1 VNWVEGLGYLA
12 SVLCVIA
19 LGMRQVVRLRTIS
32 FVGGVV
38 FVVYGLLISS
48 WPVVLTNGAIAL
60 LNVWRLW
67 QELRPTEPGEASEIA
82 AVPIEA
88 HHPFLDDFLRANLPD
103 IQRSQPGFDL
113 DHEPE
118 FVRLI
123 TRHGLPSGVLLGRP
137 EGTELHIV
145 LDYVTPRY
153 RDARSGRWLFGEGR
167 TTFTEAGFRRLVAS
181 PRTYEH
187 RSYLETLGFHPE
199 ESHMVKDL

>member
-1 VNWVEGLGYLA
+1 MTWVEGLGYLA

-19 LGMRQVVRLRTIS
+19 LGMRQVVRLRIIS
-32 FVGGVV
+32 FIGGVV
-38 FVVYGLLISS
+38 FVVYGLLIGS

-67 QELRPTEPGEASEIA
+67 QEFRAAEPGRPSDIN
-82 AVPIEA
+82 AVPIEP

-103 IQRSQPGFDL
+103 IHRSQPDFDL
-113 DHEPE
+113 ADEPE

-137 EGTELHIV
+137 QGTELHIV
-145 LDYVTPRY
+145 LDYATPRF

-167 TTFTEAGFRRLVAS
+167 STFTEAGFQRLVAS

-187 RSYLETLGFHPE
+187 RSYLETLGFHHE
-199 ESHMVKDL
+199 GSHLVKDL

>member
-1 VNWVEGLGYLA
+1 MNWVEGLGYLA

-88 HHPFLDDFLRANLPD
+88 HHPFLDDFLRTHLSD
-103 IQRSQPGFDL
+103 IQRSQPEFTL
-113 DHEPE
+113 DAEPE
-118 FVRLI
+118 FARII
-123 TRHGLPSGVLLGRP
+123 TRHGLPAGIFLGRP
-137 EGTELHIV
+137 QGTELDVV

-153 RDARSGRWLFGEGR
+153 RDSRSGRWLFGDGR
-167 TTFTEAGFRRLVAS
+167 TTFTAAGFRRLVAS
-181 PRTYEH
+181 PTTYEH
-187 RSYLETLGFHPE
+187 RSYLEALGFVPE
-199 ESHMVKDL
+199 GTRMVKEL